1 MPLTYAQIKARKESD
16 PEYAARLKSYAD
28 KYAEKNHEKEKERH
42 RLAKAKLREIDRESR
57 NAYMREWTAKNKE
70 SVNAK
75 RREARKSNPE
85 KAALDNARRKSK
97 HDPLHHRSIMLK
109 NNYGIGLDDYLKM
122 YDFQGGKCAICDEL
136 KPNSGRGGLVV
147 DHCHKEGHVR
157 KLLCSHCNTGL
168 GQFKDDVHLLAKAI
182 DYLSQY

>member
-1 MPLTYAQIKARKESD
+1 MTLKYEIVKQRKETD
-16 PEYAARLKSYAD
+16 PEYASRLKAYAV
-28 KYAEKNHEKEKERH
+28 KYRSENLEKEKDRQKESKRTARER
-42 RLAKAKLREIDRESR
+42 DREAY

-75 RREARKSNPE
+75 RREARKSDPE
-85 KAALDNARRKSK
+85 RVSLDNQRRRERR
-97 HDPLHHRSIMLK
+97 DPLQHRSTMLK
-109 NNYGIGLDDYLKM
+109 NNYGIGLDEYLKM
-122 YDFQGGKCAICDEL
+122 YDDQGGKCAICDKS
-136 KPNSGRGGLVV
+136 KPDSGRGGLVV
-147 DHCHKEGHVR
+147 DHCHDKGHVR